1 MTISIQYRFIVNHTA
16 MEAFDLTIDPVSLE
30 LIDFD
35 PPPGKRPPWTR
46 LDYHRCPNCLLRRN
60 QHPYCP
66 LSLKLVKIVNRFSA
80 LLSYDQIVLEVTT
93 SERRIIQSTTA
104 QRAIGSLMG
113 LVSATSGC
121 PHTVYFKPMAR
132 FHLPLANEEE
142 TICRAVS
149 MYLLAQYFCAPHDFG
164 GPRQLEGLRDIYE
177 NIQVVNMSIAHRLR
191 AASQTDSTVNAI
203 IILDTF
209 ARAIPYVIEESLE
222 EIRYLFR
229 DYILRSRTAKAP
241 STDFQRNRGG

>member
-1 MTISIQYRFIVNHTA
+1 MAISVQYRFVVDGA
-16 MEAFDLTIDPVSLE
+16 EMEAIDLQIDSASLE
-30 LIDFD
+30 LIDSAMLSED
-35 PPPGKRPPWTR
+35 PPHWTR
-46 LDYHRCPNCLLRRN
+46 LDFHRCPNCLLLTD

-66 LSLKLVKIVNRFSA
+66 LSIKLVRIVKGFNA
-80 LLSYDQIVLEVTT
+80 LLSYDKILLEVTT
-93 SERRIIQSTTA
+93 SERRIIQNTTA

-113 LVSATSGC
+113 LIIATSGC

-142 TICRAVS
+142 TVYRAVS
-149 MYLLAQYFCAPHDFG
+149 MYLLAQYFCGSQDSG
-164 GPRQLEGLRDIYE
+164 KSNRLEGLRQIYE
-177 NIQVVNMSIAHRLR
+177 NIQVVNMAVANRLR

-222 EIRYLFR
+222 EIRYLFN
-229 DYILRSRTAKAP
+229 DYLTRS
-241 STDFQRNRGG
+241 G